1 MMFLGTHKIFKEI
14 SMQIIPPKIYI
25 FYLYFFYL
33 LATFNQLKILN
44 HVLWIKFYLLYI
56 IYAERMSRKKKIFT
70 Q

>member
-1 MMFLGTHKIFKEI
+1 MMFLGTHKIFKENFNANN
-14 SMQIIPPKIYI
+14 SPKNIY
-25 FYLYFFYL
+25 FYFYFYL

-56 IYAERMSRKKKIFT
+56 IYVERMSKKYT